1 MFDRFANVQPS
12 LSGPA
17 LTAFTVTPD
26 DAADLPEASRAVYI
40 GTGGNL
46 SVRMLSGEV
55 VTFAG
60 LAAGTFL
67 PVRVSRIRATGT
79 TAGNIIALA

>member
-1 MFDRFANVQPS
+1 MLDRFANVQPS

-17 LTAFTVTPD
+17 LTAFAVTPD
-26 DAADLPEASRAVYI
+26 DGTDLTEASRAVYI
-40 GTGGNL
+40 GTAGNL
-46 SVRMLSGEV
+46 SVKMLSGEV

-60 LAAGTFL
+60 LAAGTLL

-79 TAGNIIALA
+79 SAGNIIALA